1 MTYYSPRCSFFVG
14 TMVLYLWSTY
24 LLSFSYVDAL
34 RTDRRLKVTAIRS
47 MEWIVGG
54 VYGLDFFAPGG
65 FWLVVLYEGIGWMIR
80 SHSLLGFAITS
91 HTLYNS
97 CNLGPWFYENNSNGP
112 LKMILSR
119 SLTVRV
125 ETLRDGYVGDP
136 SCCG

>member
-1 MTYYSPRCSFFVG
+1 MGWIS
-14 TMVLYLWSTY
+14 
-24 LLSFSYVDAL
+24 LLSVDF
-34 RTDRRLKVTAIRS
+34 
-47 MEWIVGG
+47 G
-54 VYGLDFFAPGG
+54 
-65 FWLVVLYEGIGWMIR
+65 WLYSMIR